1 MDIRRP
7 ELRTSRAV
15 IIGYILLFLTTIAL
29 DQTTKYHAQQR
40 FLTWSHDTDLRS
52 YRGDSYRVLTVGISP
67 SYATEKDLSVDRRS
81 LNNWLDFHLTYV
93 RNPGAAWGSFAN
105 VPEHIR
111 LWVFYAVTVF
121 VSGMILYLLKSSHP
135 GQRLARTALV
145 MVLAGAF
152 GNFIDRLLLKYV
164 IDFLHL
170 HWKVF
175 GWEYSFPVFNWA
187 DVAINLGIFLM
198 VLDMIIQEVDQ
209 RKAVGSAKR
218 SGTSVVAS

>member
-1 MDIRRP
+1 MDMRVP
-7 ELRTSRAV
+7 ELRSSRAV

-40 FLTWSHDTDLRS
+40 FLTWSHETDLRG
-52 YRGDSYRVLTVGISP
+52 YRGDSHRVFTLGISP
-67 SYATEKDLSVDRRS
+67 SYATEKGLSVDRRG
-81 LNNWLDFHLTYV
+81 LNNWVDFHLTYV

-105 VPEHIR
+105 VPERIR

-135 GQRLARTALV
+135 GHRLARTALV

-152 GNFIDRLLLKYV
+152 GNFIDRLALKYV
-164 IDFLHL
+164 IDFLHF

-187 DVAINLGIFLM
+187 DVAINLGIALM
-198 VLDMIIQEVDQ
+198 IIDMIVQEIQL
-209 RKAVGSAKR
+209 RKSSR
-218 SGTSVVAS
+218 SPKSSGESVVAS

>member
-1 MDIRRP
+1 MDSRVP
-7 ELRTSRAV
+7 ELRSSRAV
-15 IIGYILLFLTTIAL
+15 IIGYILLFLTTIAF

-40 FLTWSHDTDLRS
+40 FLTWSHETDLRS
-52 YRGDSYRVLTVGISP
+52 YRGDSHRVFTLGISP
-67 SYATEKDLSVDRRS
+67 SYATEKGLSVDRRS

-93 RNPGAAWGSFAN
+93 RNPGAAWGSFSN
-105 VPEHIR
+105 VPEKIR

-135 GQRLARTALV
+135 GHRLARTALV

-152 GNFIDRLLLKYV
+152 GNFIDRLALKYV
-164 IDFLHL
+164 IDWLHL

-187 DVAINLGIFLM
+187 DVAINVGIALM
-198 VLDMIIQEVDQ
+198 VIDMIIQEIDL
-209 RKAVGSAKR
+209 RKSTRTLKS
-218 SGTSVVAS
+218 SGESVAAS

>member
-1 MDIRRP
+1 M
-7 ELRTSRAV
+7 
-15 IIGYILLFLTTIAL
+15 
-29 DQTTKYHAQQR
+29 
-40 FLTWSHDTDLRS
+40 
-52 YRGDSYRVLTVGISP
+52 
-67 SYATEKDLSVDRRS
+67 
-81 LNNWLDFHLTYV
+81 
-93 RNPGAAWGSFAN
+93 
-105 VPEHIR
+105 
-111 LWVFYAVTVF
+111 
-121 VSGMILYLLKSSHP
+121 
-135 GQRLARTALV
+135 
-145 MVLAGAF
+145 
-152 GNFIDRLLLKYV
+152 

>member
-1 MDIRRP
+1 MESRVSEVRS
-7 ELRTSRAV
+7 SRAL
-15 IIGYILLFLTTIAL
+15 IIGYILLFLTTIAF

-40 FLTWSHDTDLRS
+40 FLTWSHETDLRG
-52 YRGDSYRVLTVGISP
+52 YRGDSLRVMTLGISP
-67 SYATEKDLSVDRRS
+67 TYATEKGIAYDKRS
-81 LNNWLDFHLTYV
+81 LNNWVDFHLTYV

-105 VPEHIR
+105 VPEKIR

-135 GQRLARTALV
+135 GHRLARTALV

-164 IDFLHL
+164 IDWIHF
-170 HWKVF
+170 HWKIF

-187 DVAINLGIFLM
+187 DVAINVGIALM
-198 VLDMIIQEVDQ
+198 VIDMIIQEIAL
-209 RKAVGSAKR
+209 RKNRNSSENAPE
-218 SGTSVVAS
+218 SVTAT